1 MVAIPFCITTDHF
14 MCQQIVESFAR
25 GLDTTSIN
33 ISEFKDSSK
42 TFATY
47 GILRGTGDLLKKSK
61 NFFYI
66 DHGYF
71 NASQRSFGSGR
82 TIIHDLEGYFR
93 IVKNDFYH
101 SGDGSCDSNRFNK
114 LNIEIQ
120 SMRTKG
126 EFIVLSEPS
135 PHIKKFFQLD
145 NWTINTIN
153 ELKKYTDR
161 KIIVHNKQSP
171 IPLNALLKKAWA
183 FVSEQSTAGI
193 KAMIAGV
200 PSHFT
205 NKTLKKI
212 NSISSIENGKIDKQ
226 IFYNLSYGQW
236 TLDEMKS
243 GEAWQYL
250 KQNSK

>member
-1 MVAIPFCITTDHF
+1 
-14 MCQQIVESFAR
+14 
-25 GLDTTSIN
+25 
-33 ISEFKDSSK
+33 
-42 TFATY
+42 
-47 GILRGTGDLLKKSK
+47 
-61 NFFYI
+61 
-66 DHGYF
+66 
-71 NASQRSFGSGR
+71 
-82 TIIHDLEGYFR
+82 
-93 IVKNDFYH
+93 
-101 SGDGSCDSNRFNK
+101 
-114 LNIEIQ
+114 
-120 SMRTKG
+120 MRTKG

-135 PHIKKFFQLD
+135 PYIKKFFQLD
-145 NWTINTIN
+145 NWTRNTIN

-171 IPLNALLKKAWA
+171 VPLNDLLKKAWA

-226 IFYNLSYGQW
+226 VFYNLAYGQW

-243 GEAWQYL
+243 GETWQYL
-250 KQNSK
+250 KKSSK